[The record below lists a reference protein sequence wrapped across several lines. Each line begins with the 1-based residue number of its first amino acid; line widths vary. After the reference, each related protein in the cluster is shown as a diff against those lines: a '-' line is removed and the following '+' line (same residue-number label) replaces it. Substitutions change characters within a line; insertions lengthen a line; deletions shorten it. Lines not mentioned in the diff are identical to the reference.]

1 MICMARSKTPK
12 WAVSPPEINLRG
24 RTAHL
29 GEAKAS
35 VERCCR
41 RNVEDRRRGKLPGVL
56 GSASRT
62 AEGVVAR
69 LRHPRCRRL
78 DELCTRC

>member
-1 MICMARSKTPK
+1 MVCVARPKTPK

-35 VERCCR
+35 V
-41 RNVEDRRRGKLPGVL
+41 
-56 GSASRT
+56 S
-62 AEGVVAR
+62 VVGIA
-69 LRHPRCRRL
+69 
-78 DELCTRC
+78 DELWIDAGREPARTKEEGDGHDP